1 MNLETTR
8 LLLRPFNLDDAPFII
23 KLLNSP
29 GWLKYIG
36 DRNVK
41 TIEQAEQYMLKGPLK
56 SYQEH
61 GYGISMVV
69 LKSDQRSI
77 GMCGLIKR
85 DHLEFPDIGF
95 AFLPEYM
102 GQGYAYEIARATLEY
117 GIHTLKCSPIL
128 AITVLNN
135 DSSIKLLKKIGMQ
148 FQNNIHLPQIEEELM
163 LFSS

>member
-23 KLLNSP
+23 ELLNSP
-29 GWLKYIG
+29 GWLQYIG

-41 TIEQAEQYMLKGPLK
+41 TIEQAEQYLLKGPLK
-56 SYQEH
+56 SYQE
-61 GYGISMVV
+61 
-69 LKSDQRSI
+69 
-77 GMCGLIKR
+77 
-85 DHLEFPDIGF
+85 
-95 AFLPEYM
+95 
-102 GQGYAYEIARATLEY
+102 QGYAYEIAHATLEY